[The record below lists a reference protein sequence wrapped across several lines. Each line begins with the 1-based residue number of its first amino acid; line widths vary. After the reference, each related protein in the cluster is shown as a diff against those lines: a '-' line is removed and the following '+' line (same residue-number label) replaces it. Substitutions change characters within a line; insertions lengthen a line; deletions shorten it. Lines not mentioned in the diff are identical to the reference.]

1 MVGNM
6 LISITQKMIEYFQN
20 DVLRINHA
28 LKVFNFAQIIAENLS
43 LDNQTQKIIFYT
55 AILHDIGIKKAEQKY
70 NSSAGRYQE
79 MEGPKIAGEILADLL
94 IPVETINRVC
104 FIIGNHHSY
113 DKIDGTDFQVL
124 VEADFLVNIFEDN
137 MSIETIKN
145 INKRIFKTESGKKLL
160 TTMYLSD

>member
-1 MVGNM
+1 MVGNTV
-6 LISITQKMIEYFQN
+6 ISVTQKMIEYFQD

-43 LDNQTQKIIFYT
+43 LDNKTPEIIFYA

-79 MEGPKIAGEILADLL
+79 MEGPKIAGQILADLL

-137 MSIETIKN
+137 MSIKTIKN